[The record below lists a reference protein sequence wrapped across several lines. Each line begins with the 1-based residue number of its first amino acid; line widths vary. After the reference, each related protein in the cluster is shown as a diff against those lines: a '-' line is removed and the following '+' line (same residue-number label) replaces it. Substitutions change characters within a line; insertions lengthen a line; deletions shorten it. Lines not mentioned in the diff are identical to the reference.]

1 MNAIEESFETDTGM
15 ADADEDTLDELA
27 ARFEDVDETIAVHNH
42 GRWIE
47 VAYETDADPVLEGM
61 AEKADC
67 SFRSVGFGARGTVRI
82 AAARVQE

>member
-1 MNAIEESFETDTGM
+1 MNAIEESFETGTGK

-47 VAYETDADPVLEGM
+47 VAFDADAEPALEGM
-61 AEKADC
+61 AGKAEC
-67 SFRSVGFGARGTVRI
+67 TFRSVGFGARGTVRI